1 MTSFVTSSIAIVC
14 SIPVLVMAQKN
25 FSPRLLVPWL
35 VVNIVP
41 SLGVIG
47 FFIFLAVVELIT
59 EGLDDIIEIIVITA
73 GVLSGGNQIHLN
85 GIHVSDILI
94 ICPVIAIW
102 FYFWLVIYSF
112 YQNQKNMER
121 EPLLDVT
128 EN

>member
-47 FFIFLAVVELIT
+47 FFIFLGVVELIT

-73 GVLSGGNQIHLN
+73 GVLSGGNQMFQVNSCFIFSSSVLYSN
-85 GIHVSDILI
+85 
-94 ICPVIAIW
+94 
-102 FYFWLVIYSF
+102 LV
-112 YQNQKNMER
+112 
-121 EPLLDVT
+121 LLLVGDL
-128 EN
+128 